1 MALVPAMQPTAN
13 ADQMQSKAAR
23 GANQRVRKA
32 LLLLNEK
39 AGSVGPNASSELAEA
54 LSAAGVEHFDL
65 IDATRM
71 SRRHFRR
78 VSQYDA
84 IIVLGGD
91 GTARYA
97 AELAPREGPPLILL
111 PGGTL
116 NILPKALYGEL
127 AWPQALAAVLERG
140 VERRLPVGRANG
152 EAFYVAGL
160 FGPTTLL
167 ALARESV
174 REGKPLKALQR
185 LRHALNRSF
194 TRSIRARSGNGKMRK
209 AEGIGVLCP
218 SFSGGIES
226 DHLEW
231 VRLDAKHLLD
241 LARVSLRAITS
252 DWRNDSTIEIGKC
265 ETGDIYASGIIPATL
280 DGEPRTFLS
289 YVRITF
295 DKRGP
300 KVLALDGE

>member
-1 MALVPAMQPTAN
+1 MQP
-13 ADQMQSKAAR
+13 AAEISPAPER
-23 GANQRVRKA
+23 SSQRARKA
-32 LLLLNEK
+32 LVLLNEK
-39 AGSVGPNASSELAEA
+39 AGGVGPKASEQMDAA
-54 LSAAGVEHFDL
+54 LKAAGVEQFAVV
-65 IDATRM
+65 DATRM
-71 SRRHFRR
+71 SRRLFQRA
-78 VSQYDA
+78 SQFDT

-91 GTARYA
+91 GTARA
-97 AELAPREGPPLILL
+97 AADLAPRNGPPLILL

-116 NILPKALYGEL
+116 NILPKALYGDL
-127 AWPQALAAVLERG
+127 AWPEALTAALERG

-185 LRHALNRSF
+185 FRHALHRSF
-194 TRSIRARSGNGKMRK
+194 TRSIRARAGNAKMRM

-218 SFSGGIES
+218 SFSGGIEA

-231 VRLDAKHLLD
+231 VRLDARHIID
-241 LARVSLRAITS
+241 LARVSLRAITA
-252 DWRNDSTIEIGKC
+252 DWRNDSSIEIGQC

-280 DGEPRTFLS
+280 DGEPRTFIS

-300 KVLALDGE
+300 KVLALDAE

>member
-1 MALVPAMQPTAN
+1 MQP
-13 ADQMQSKAAR
+13 AAETFPAPETR
-23 GANQRVRKA
+23 ATQRVRKA
-32 LLLLNEK
+32 LILLNEK
-39 AGSVGPNASSELAEA
+39 AGSVGPKAGAQLVELLTAS
-54 LSAAGVEHFDL
+54 GVEQFT
-65 IDATRM
+65 IVDATRM
-71 SRRHFRR
+71 SNRNFARA
-78 VSQYDA
+78 SQYDA

-97 AELAPREGPPLILL
+97 ADLAPRDGPPLILL

-116 NILPKALYGEL
+116 NILPKALYGDL
-127 AWPQALAAVLERG
+127 TWPEAIKAALESG

-152 EAFYVAGL
+152 ETFYVAGL

-194 TRSIRARSGNGKMRK
+194 TRSIRARAGKDKMRK
-209 AEGIGVLCP
+209 AEGIGVLLP
-218 SFSGGIES
+218 SFSGGIEA
-226 DHLEW
+226 DALEW
-231 VRLDAKHLLD
+231 VRLDAKHFLD
-241 LARVSLRAITS
+241 LARVSLRAITA
-252 DWRNDSTIEIGKC
+252 DWRNDSTVEIGKTK
-265 ETGDIYASGIIPATL
+265 TGDIYASGIIPATL

>member
-1 MALVPAMQPTAN
+1 MQPAAETSPAPPRASIGVRRALV
-13 ADQMQSKAAR
+13 
-23 GANQRVRKA
+23 
-32 LLLLNEK
+32 LLNEK
-39 AGSVGPNASSELAEA
+39 AGSVGPKAGAQLIDALNAS
-54 LSAAGVEHFDL
+54 GVEQFT
-65 IDATRM
+65 IVDATRM
-71 SRRHFRR
+71 SRRHFQRA
-78 VSQYDA
+78 SQFDA

-91 GTARYA
+91 GTARAA
-97 AELAPREGPPLILL
+97 AELAPRNGPPLILL

-116 NILPKALYGEL
+116 NILPKALYGDL
-127 AWPQALAAVLERG
+127 AWPDAIAAVLERG

-167 ALARESV
+167 ALAREAA

-185 LRHALNRSF
+185 IRHAFKRSF
-194 TRSIRARSGNGKMRK
+194 SRTLRARAGSEKMRK
-209 AEGIGVLCP
+209 VEGIGVLCP

-231 VRLDAKHLLD
+231 VRLDAKD
-241 LARVSLRAITS
+241 IVELARVSLRAITA
-252 DWRNDSTIEIGKC
+252 DWRNDSTIEIGKT
-265 ETGDIYASGIIPATL
+265 ETGDIYAPGIIPATL

-300 KVLALDGE
+300 KVLALDSE

>member
-1 MALVPAMQPTAN
+1 MQPAAN
-13 ADQMQSKAAR
+13 TPVAR
-23 GANQRVRKA
+23 PDEVRANHRVRKA
-32 LLLLNEK
+32 LVLLNEK
-39 AGSVGPNASSELAEA
+39 AGSVGPKAGAQLIEA
-54 LSAAGVEHFDL
+54 LNAGGVQQFV
-65 IDATRM
+65 IVDATKM
-71 SRRHFRR
+71 SRRSFQRAD
-78 VSQYDA
+78 QFDA

-91 GTARYA
+91 GTARAA
-97 AELAPREGPPLILL
+97 AELAPRNGPPLILL

-116 NILPKALYGEL
+116 NILPKALYGERT
-127 AWPQALAAVLERG
+127 WPEAIAAVLERG

-185 LRHALNRSF
+185 LRHAMNRSF
-194 TRSIRARSGNGKMRK
+194 TRSIRARAGNGKMRK

-218 SFSGGIES
+218 SFSGGIEA
-226 DHLEW
+226 DNLEW
-231 VRLDAKHLLD
+231 VRLDAKNLIELG
-241 LARVSLRAITS
+241 RVSLRALTA
-252 DWRNDSTIEIGKC
+252 DWRNDSSVEIGTC
-265 ETGDIYASGIIPATL
+265 ETGDIYAPGIIPATL
-280 DGEPRTFLS
+280 DGEPRTFIS

-300 KVLALDGE
+300 KVLAVEE

>member
-1 MALVPAMQPTAN
+1 MVPAMQP
-13 ADQMQSKAAR
+13 AAETSLAR
-23 GANQRVRKA
+23 ARAAVRVRRT
-32 LLLLNEK
+32 LVLLNEK
-39 AGSVGPNASSELAEA
+39 AGSVGPKAGAQLIEA
-54 LSAAGVEHFDL
+54 LNAAGVEQFT
-65 IDATRM
+65 IVDATKM
-71 SRRHFRR
+71 SSRHFQRA
-78 VSQYDA
+78 SQFDA

-97 AELAPREGPPLILL
+97 ADLAPRNGPPLILL

-127 AWPQALAAVLERG
+127 AWPEAIKAVLECG

-194 TRSIRARSGNGKMRK
+194 TRSIRARSGTGMMRK
-209 AEGIGVLCP
+209 AEGIGVLLP
-218 SFSGGIES
+218 SFFGGIES

-241 LARVSLRAITS
+241 LARVSLRAITAG
-252 DWRNDSTIEIGKC
+252 WRNDSTVEISEC
-265 ETGDIYASGIIPATL
+265 QTGDIYASGIIPATL

-295 DKRGP
+295 DQQGP
-300 KVLALDGE
+300 KVLALEAE

>member
-1 MALVPAMQPTAN
+1 MQP
-13 ADQMQSKAAR
+13 AAELDAR
-23 GANQRVRKA
+23 PSAAPANQRVRKA
-32 LLLLNEK
+32 LVLLNEK
-39 AGSVGPNASSELAEA
+39 AGSVGPKAKEQMDAA
-54 LSAAGVEHFDL
+54 LKEAGVEQFA
-65 IDATRM
+65 IVDATKM
-71 SRRHFRR
+71 SKRLFERSKQF
-78 VSQYDA
+78 DA
-84 IIVLGGD
+84 IIILGGD
-91 GTARYA
+91 GTARAA
-97 AELAPREGPPLILL
+97 AELAPRNGPPLILL

-194 TRSIRARSGNGKMRK
+194 TRSIRARAGKEKMRK
-209 AEGIGVLCP
+209 AEGIGVLLP

-226 DHLEW
+226 NDLEW
-231 VRLDAKHLLD
+231 VRLDARHLLD
-241 LARVSLRAITS
+241 LARVSLRAITA

-265 ETGDIYASGIIPATL
+265 QTGDIYASGIIPATL

>member
-1 MALVPAMQPTAN
+1 QLI
-13 ADQMQSKAAR
+13 
-23 GANQRVRKA
+23 
-32 LLLLNEK
+32 
-39 AGSVGPNASSELAEA
+39 EA
-54 LSAAGVEHFDL
+54 LQAGGVEQFT
-65 IDATRM
+65 IVDATKM
-71 SRRHFRR
+71 SSRNFQRA
-78 VSQYDA
+78 SQFDA

-97 AELAPREGPPLILL
+97 ADLAPRDGPPLILL

-127 AWPQALAAVLERG
+127 AWPEAIKAVLERG
-140 VERRLPVGRANG
+140 VEHRLPVGLANG
-152 EAFYVAGL
+152 EKFYVAGL

-185 LRHALNRSF
+185 LRHALTRSF
-194 TRSIRARSGNGKMRK
+194 TRSIRARSGTGKMRK
-209 AEGIGVLCP
+209 AEGIGVLLP

-241 LARVSLRAITS
+241 LARVSLRAITAG
-252 DWRNDSTIEIGKC
+252 WRKDSTVEVSECK
-265 ETGDIYASGIIPATL
+265 TGDIYASGIIPATL

-295 DKRGP
+295 NKNGP
-300 KVLALDGE
+300 KVLALAEE

>member
-1 MALVPAMQPTAN
+1 MQP
-13 ADQMQSKAAR
+13 AAETEAQHR
-23 GANQRVRKA
+23 DARASPRIRKA
-32 LLLLNEK
+32 LVLLNEK
-39 AGSVGPNASSELAEA
+39 AGSVGPKAVEQMNEA
-54 LSAAGVEHFDL
+54 LQAGGVEQFAVV
-65 IDATRM
+65 DATRM
-71 SRRHFRR
+71 SRRLFQRA
-78 VSQYDA
+78 VQFDA

-91 GTARYA
+91 GTARAA
-97 AELAPREGPPLILL
+97 AELAPRNGPPLLLL

-116 NILPKALYGEL
+116 NILPKALYGERS
-127 AWPQALAAVLERG
+127 WQDALAAALERG

-185 LRHALNRSF
+185 LRHALDRSF
-194 TRSIRARSGNGKMRK
+194 TRSIRARAGAGKMRK

-218 SFSGGIES
+218 SFSGGIEA

-241 LARVSLRAITS
+241 LARVSLRAITA

-265 ETGDIYASGIIPATL
+265 QTGDIYAPGVIPATL
-280 DGEPRTFLS
+280 DGEPRVFLS
-289 YVRITF
+289 YVRISF

-300 KVLALDGE
+300 KVLAIED